1 MEIKMKPL
9 SRFIIALSCLPGLLL
24 ACSSPVTNDVDRSAS
39 KGKTALSKK
48 QGFSFDCDNTVKNP
62 CRKLVVS
69 FQGKTVALEPSG
81 VSWSKRYKK
90 AIVVSD
96 NYNDLLKQNASHYA
110 ISYFDLKGNSP
121 TIHVKP
127 LLTPKQAAEFPLYD
141 LEAVTLQGDRLYA
154 IGSLSLHGRNPER
167 DRWERYQFVQ
177 LDLQQ
182 SESADDLIASNL
194 SHVTKRWPN
203 FREWLI
209 YRSGYPWSEEAI
221 HGRAEGE
228 GINVEGLSTTS
239 SGTLILG
246 FRGPRSPQ
254 GGLLALE
261 IRPPLSPDQ
270 EPVLVGKYSIR
281 PLDSTRI
288 VKDSPKTLRAMVEVT
303 SKPGEFYV
311 LVGPKGYEKEFLI
324 LAHWNAN
331 TGKLAKATPLPEGF
345 VAEGI
350 ARSDYTGRL
359 LLVDDRNGKIL
370 MATEN

>member
-1 MEIKMKPL
+1 MNPL
-9 SRFIIALSCLPGLLL
+9 YRFIVVLSCLQGLLL
-24 ACSSPVTNDVDRSAS
+24 ACSSPVTNDADRSAS
-39 KGKTALSKK
+39 KGKKALSKEP
-48 QGFSFDCDNTVKNP
+48 GFSFDCDNTVRNP

-69 FQGKTVALEPSG
+69 FQGKTVELEPSG

-96 NYNDLLKQNASHYA
+96 NYNDLLKHNASHYV
-110 ISYFDLKGNSP
+110 ISYFDIKGNSP
-121 TIHVKP
+121 TIQVKP
-127 LLTPKQAAEFPLYD
+127 LLTPKQAAEFPVYD

-167 DRWERYQFVQ
+167 DRWERNQFVQ

-182 SESADDLIASNL
+182 SESVEDLTASNL
-194 SHVTKRWPN
+194 SHVTRRWPN
-203 FREWLI
+203 FREWLV
-209 YRSGYPWSEEAI
+209 YRSGYPWSVEVI
-221 HGRAEGE
+221 QGRAEGE

-281 PLDSTRI
+281 PLYSTHI

-303 SKPGEFYV
+303 SRPGEFYV
-311 LVGPKGYEKEFLI
+311 LLGPKGYEKESLI

-331 TGKLAKATPLPEGF
+331 TGELAKATPLPDGF